1 MRLLLAGLLLATGVP
16 QEYPRLSG
24 PVTDLTGTL
33 SASERGEVERI
44 SRALEASDSTQIA
57 LLVIPTTGGR
67 PIEDYALETARRN
80 GIGQAG
86 KNNGVLIVV
95 ALQDRKCRIEVG
107 TGLEGKLP
115 DGLAGEI
122 IRREMI
128 PEFKQRRFGRGCVG
142 AVRAVSM
149 SVKGEYQAEV
159 ARRDK
164 RAATM
169 TGVIMSI
176 FILIV
181 IISMFRNRRGY
192 GRRGWGY
199 SPLFIGGGGWG
210 GRGGG
215 GGGWSGGGGGFS
227 GGGASGGW

>member
-1 MRLLLAGLLLATGVP
+1 MRFLLAGVLLVAGS
-16 QEYPRLSG
+16 QEYPKLSG
-24 PVTDLTGTL
+24 PVTDSTGTL
-33 SASERGEVERI
+33 SASDRADVERI
-44 SRALEASDSTQIA
+44 SRALEASDSTQIV
-57 LLVIPTTGGR
+57 LLIVPSTGGR

-95 ALQDRKCRIEVG
+95 ALQDRNVRIEVG
-107 TGLEGKLP
+107 TGLEGRLP

-149 SVKGEYQAEV
+149 AVRGEYKAEM
-159 ARRDK
+159 K
-164 RAATM
+164 RQDRNKAVLS
-169 TGVIMSI
+169 GVVVTI
-176 FILIV
+176 FILILV
-181 IISMFRNRRGY
+181 FAIFRNRRGY

-199 SPLFIGGGGWG
+199 TPMWIGGGGWSG
-210 GRGGG
+210 GGGG

-227 GGGASGGW
+227 GGGASGSW